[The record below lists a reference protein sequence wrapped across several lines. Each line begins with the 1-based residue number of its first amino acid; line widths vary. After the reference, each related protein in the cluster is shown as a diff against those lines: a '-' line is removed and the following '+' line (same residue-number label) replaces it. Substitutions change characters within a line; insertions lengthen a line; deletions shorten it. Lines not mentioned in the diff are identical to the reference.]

1 MPRTCSGDLPWAL
14 PIPVSHDT
22 GQMRMAFRLTRR
34 NQGTGVR
41 SVRAGHMIL
50 NALLWTVPVIGA
62 LAIVYAFVLARS
74 ARTGDPGTPE
84 MGRVLGAVF
93 SGIRIYR
100 VGRYR
105 TMYSLTFV
113 VAVAA
118 GVLVFLTSARNGNQ
132 EAGARASLT
141 AVSFLLGALAA
152 DLSGIIR
159 LMLVTRSYRAITAQ
173 GKDTRNLVS
182 ASMYKVAFYAS
193 AASGLL
199 AVMVSVL
206 GVSGLFALC
215 IATGITKTVQDVPSY
230 LVGYGCGAAFVS
242 LFTRWSFGTTATI
255 QAADTRANLVGDTDA
270 KGSADNPNDQGVIAL
285 SHYDLLRDDAAYNTD
300 LFASLVAGTIAATLL
315 GAALSKMA
323 ENNVFVYFPVTITMF
338 GLLASMIGMATT
350 RFREREQDAVATV
363 NRGYLVATLLSAMF
377 LVLISARMFSG
388 ITRINADGSVYRI
401 GSHWLYIAVAG
412 FVGLAASVAFVYLP
426 QYFPAVPWRPVHIAV
441 VSFAIGGAFSLG
453 VAAQVTGNMLQD
465 GIFGTTVATMAMLM
479 SAGYIFAMQSF
490 APLIINAGSVREMRN
505 QSEQMRDEMNML
517 HRVGNA
523 TRVYGIG
530 SMALVAF
537 LLSGAYLDQVA
548 AFRGYTP
555 GTDGWNATHHVD
567 IAQPKALIGGFFG
580 LMLVLLCASPVMR
593 APHTMRDM
601 LVPGAL
607 VMLTPMLVGV
617 TLRAEGAAG
626 FLIVATMSAILL
638 ALVASH
644 DRSGTRDAA
653 MNRVAAGSR
662 NDMLPALHMLAGLV
676 GTLLLMLVPLFT

>member
-1 MPRTCSGDLPWAL
+1 M
-14 PIPVSHDT
+14 
-22 GQMRMAFRLTRR
+22 
-34 NQGTGVR
+34 
-41 SVRAGHMIL
+41 

-113 VAVAA
+113 VAMAA
-118 GVLVFLTSARNGNQ
+118 GVLVFLTIARNGNQ

-199 AVMVSVL
+199 AVTVSVL

-230 LVGYGCGAAFVS
+230 LVGYACGAAFVS

-285 SHYDLLRDDAAYNTD
+285 SRYDLLRDDAAYNTD

-350 RFREREQDAVATV
+350 RFREREQDAVAIV
-363 NRGYLVATLLSAMF
+363 NRGYLIATLLSATF

-441 VSFAIGGAFSLG
+441 ISFTIGGAFSIG

-479 SAGYIFAMQSF
+479 NAGCIFAMQSF
-490 APLIINAGSVREMRN
+490 APLLRSAGSVGEMRN
-505 QSEQMRDEMNML
+505 QSEHML

-537 LLSGAYLDQVA
+537 LLFGAYLDQVV

-638 ALVASH
+638 ALVAFGDSG
-644 DRSGTRDAA
+644 GTRDAA
-653 MNRVAAGSR
+653 GNRVVVRST
-662 NDMLPALHMLAGLV
+662 NDVLPALHMFARLV

>member
-1 MPRTCSGDLPWAL
+1 M
-14 PIPVSHDT
+14 
-22 GQMRMAFRLTRR
+22 
-34 NQGTGVR
+34 
-41 SVRAGHMIL
+41 
-50 NALLWTVPVIGA
+50 NALSWAVPVIGA

-74 ARTGDPGTPE
+74 ARTGDPGKPE

-113 VAVAA
+113 VAMAV
-118 GVLVFLTSARNGNQ
+118 GVLVFLTIARNGNQ

-141 AVSFLLGALAA
+141 AVSFLLGALAT
-152 DLSGIIR
+152 DLSSIIR

-173 GKDTRNLVS
+173 GKDTRNLMPAS
-182 ASMYKVAFYAS
+182 AYKVAFYGG

-199 AVMVSVL
+199 AVTVSVL

-230 LVGYGCGAAFVS
+230 LVGYACGAAFVS
-242 LFTRWSFGTTATI
+242 LFTRWRFGTTTTI
-255 QAADTRANLVGDTDA
+255 RAADTRANLVGDTDA
-270 KGSADNPNDQGVIAL
+270 KGSADNPNDQGVTVL
-285 SHYDLLRDDAAYNTD
+285 SRYDLLRDDAACNTD
-300 LFASLVAGTIAATLL
+300 LFASLVAGITAATLL
-315 GAALSKMA
+315 GATLSKMA

-350 RFREREQDAVATV
+350 RFRERKQDVVASV
-363 NRGYLVATLLSAMF
+363 NRGYLIATLLSAMF

-388 ITRINADGSVYRI
+388 ITRINADGNVYRI

-441 VSFAIGGAFSLG
+441 ISFTIGGAFSLG
-453 VAAQVTGNMLQD
+453 VAAQITGNMLQD
-465 GIFGTTVATMAMLM
+465 GIFGTAVATMAMLM
-479 SAGYIFAMQSF
+479 SVGYIFAMQSF
-490 APLIINAGSVREMRN
+490 APLIINAGSVGEMGN
-505 QSEQMRDEMNML
+505 QSEHMFY
-517 HRVGNA
+517 RVGNA

-537 LLSGAYLDQVA
+537 LLFGAYLDQVA

-567 IAQPKALIGGFFG
+567 IAQPKALIGGFLG
-580 LMLVLLCASPVMR
+580 LMLVLLCASPVMC
-593 APHTMRDM
+593 APRTLRDM
-601 LVPGAL
+601 LAPGAL

-638 ALVASH
+638 ALVAFGDSG
-644 DRSGTRDAA
+644 GTRDAA
-653 MNRVAAGSR
+653 GNRVVVRST
-662 NDMLPALHMLAGLV
+662 NDVLPALHMFARLV